1 MHELM
6 HQSFALHNFDV
17 TKEEEIIT
25 WAEEEAYEV
34 FKLIKKENE

>member
-17 TKEEEIIT
+17 DKEEEIIT

-34 FKLIKKENE
+34 FKIVQNEK